1 MTDASLNPASL
12 RGAVD
17 LSSLVRQAQQPPAA
31 RPAAPAPSGASPG
44 SPAGPGAPGSAPGG
58 EGAAAPAVS
67 APIVSE
73 ADDQSFGHAVELSR
87 TVPVIVEFYGGG
99 IEPFLPAIVESY
111 GGRLALITVDG
122 NRSPQVA
129 QAFQITQVPAVV
141 ALIGGRPVPLFVGMA
156 AEDEVREVFEQVL
169 ELAAQNGVTGT
180 IGGATEHGAEGAD
193 AEPVEQP
200 LPPLH
205 QEAYDAVS
213 RGDLDAAITAFETA
227 IAQNPRD
234 DDAVAGLAQVSLLK
248 RLEGADAATIRSAAA
263 EHPDS
268 ADAQLAIADLD
279 VSGGHVEDAFA
290 RLLTVFPRLDADGKA
305 AVRTRMLDYFQ
316 LVGADDPRVV
326 TARRQLTNLLY

>member
-31 RPAAPAPSGASPG
+31 RPAAPAPGGASPG

-58 EGAAAPAVS
+58 DGEAAPAVS

-87 TVPVIVEFYGGG
+87 RVPVIVEFYGGG
-99 IEPFLPAIVESY
+99 IEPFLPAIIESY

-156 AEDEVREVFEQVL
+156 AEDEVRGVFEQVL

-180 IGGATEHGAEGAD
+180 IGGATETGAEGAD

>member
-17 LSSLVRQAQQPPAA
+17 LSSLVRQAQQPPVNRA
-31 RPAAPAPSGASPG
+31 AAPAPGAS
-44 SPAGPGAPGSAPGG
+44 SPASPGAPGDAGGAP
-58 EGAAAPAVS
+58 ATAAPV
-67 APIVSE
+67 VSE

-87 TVPVIVEFYGGG
+87 SVPVIVEFYGGG
-99 IEPFLPAIVESY
+99 IEPFLPSIVESY

-156 AEDEVREVFEQVL
+156 ADDEVRGVFEQVL

-180 IGGATEHGAEGAD
+180 VGGSADAEGGE
-193 AEPVEQP
+193 AEPVEEP

-205 QEAYDAVS
+205 QEAYDAVA

-248 RLEGADAATIRSAAA
+248 RLAGVDAATIRQNAA

-290 RLLTVFPRLDADGKA
+290 RLLTVFPRLDADSKA
-305 AVRTRMLDYFQ
+305 AVRTRLLDYFQ

-326 TARRQLTNLLY
+326 AARRELTNLLY

>member
-1 MTDASLNPASL
+1 MTDAPLNPAAL

-17 LSSLVRQAQQPPAA
+17 LSSLVRNAQQAA
-31 RPAAPAPSGASPG
+31 QPAPPPRAQAPG
-44 SPAGPGAPGSAPGG
+44 SPAGSPGS
-58 EGAAAPAVS
+58 GAEAS
-67 APIVSE
+67 APIVTE
-73 ADDQSFGHAVELSR
+73 ADDRSFGQAVELSR
-87 TVPVIVEFYGGG
+87 EVPVIVEFYGGG
-99 IEPFLPAIVESY
+99 IEPFLPSIVESY
-111 GGRLALITVDG
+111 AGRLALVTVDG

-156 AEDEVREVFEQVL
+156 AEDEVRSVFEQVL
-169 ELAAQNGVTGT
+169 ELAAQNGVTGSLSAT
-180 IGGATEHGAEGAD
+180 PGDSDADGAPAE
-193 AEPVEQP
+193 EP

-205 QEAYDAVS
+205 QEAYDALE

-248 RLEGADAATIRSAAA
+248 RLAGADAATIRQNAA
-263 EHPDS
+263 EHPDD
-268 ADAQLAIADLD
+268 AAAQLAIADLD
-279 VSGGHVEDAFA
+279 VSGGHIEDAFA

-305 AVRTRMLDYFQ
+305 AVRTRLLDYFA
-316 LVGADDPRVV
+316 LVGAEDPRVV

>member
-1 MTDASLNPASL
+1 VTDASLNPASL

-17 LSSLVRQAQQPPAA
+17 LSSLVRAAQQPKGEPA
-31 RPAAPAPSGASPG
+31 S
-44 SPAGPGAPGSAPGG
+44 
-58 EGAAAPAVS
+58 AAAAAQGGGRAAAGGDAVS
-67 APIVSE
+67 ATVVSE
-73 ADDQSFGHAVELSR
+73 ADDQSFGAAVELSR

-99 IEPFLPAIVESY
+99 IEPFLPTIVKSF
-111 GGRLALITVDG
+111 GGRLVLVTVDG

-141 ALIGGRPVPLFVGMA
+141 ALIGGRPVPLFVGLA
-156 AEDEVREVFEQVL
+156 AEDEVRQVFEQVL
-169 ELAAQNGVTGT
+169 ELASQNGVTGSANPPA
-180 IGGATEHGAEGAD
+180 GVEDD
-193 AEPVEQP
+193 AQPVEEP

-205 QEAYDAVS
+205 QEAYDAVAQ
-213 RGDLDAAITAFETA
+213 GDLDAAITAFETA

-234 DDAVAGLAQVSLLK
+234 DDAVAGLAQVALLK
-248 RLEGADAATIRSAAA
+248 RLSGTDAGEIRRRAA
-263 EHPDS
+263 EHPDD

>member
-17 LSSLVRQAQQPPAA
+17 LSSLVRQAQQPAAA
-31 RPAAPAPSGASPG
+31 RPASP
-44 SPAGPGAPGSAPGG
+44 APGSAAPGSPSSPG
-58 EGAAAPAVS
+58 SAAGDGNGGSPAVS

-73 ADDQSFGHAVELSR
+73 ADDQSFGHAVELSKA
-87 TVPVIVEFYGGG
+87 VPVIVEFYGGG
-99 IEPFLPAIVESY
+99 VEPFLPSIVESY

-122 NRSPQVA
+122 NRSPQIA

-156 AEDEVREVFEQVL
+156 AEDEVRGVFEQVL

-180 IGGATEHGAEGAD
+180 VGAAREADADTD
-193 AEPVEQP
+193 AEPAEQP

-213 RGDLDAAITAFETA
+213 RGDLDAAVTAFETA

-248 RLEGADAATIRSAAA
+248 RMAGADAATIRSAAA

-290 RLLTVFPRLDADGKA
+290 RLLSVFPRLDADGKA

-326 TARRQLTNLLY
+326 TARRELTNLLY

>member
-1 MTDASLNPASL
+1 MTDASLNPAAL

-17 LSSLVRQAQQPPAA
+17 LSSLVRNAQQA
-31 RPAAPAPSGASPG
+31 ASPG
-44 SPAGPGAPGSAPGG
+44 AAASPPVSGSGAPSA
-58 EGAAAPAVS
+58 GAP
-67 APIVSE
+67 PTGIVSE
-73 ADDQSFGHAVELSR
+73 ADDRSFGQAVELSR
-87 TVPVIVEFYGGG
+87 QVPVIVEFFGGG
-99 IEPFLPAIVESY
+99 VAPFLPAIVESY
-111 GGRLALITVDG
+111 GGRLALVTVDG

-156 AEDEVREVFEQVL
+156 ADDEVRQVLEQVL

-180 IGGATEHGAEGAD
+180 VSGVVDDDLDEAPAE
-193 AEPVEQP
+193 EP

-205 QEAYDAVS
+205 QEAYDALE

-248 RLEGADAATIRSAAA
+248 RLAGADAATIRQNAA
-263 EHPDS
+263 EHPDD
-268 ADAQLAIADLD
+268 AAAQLAIADLD
-279 VSGGHVEDAFA
+279 VSGGHIEDAFA

-305 AVRTRMLDYFQ
+305 TVRTRLLDFFA
-316 LVGADDPRVV
+316 LVGAEDPRVV
-326 TARRQLTNLLY
+326 AARRQLTNLLY

>member
-17 LSSLVRQAQQPPAA
+17 LSSLVRQAQQHPAS
-31 RPAAPAPSGASPG
+31 RPAAPAPHGAAATG
-44 SPAGPGAPGSAPGG
+44 SAGQGAPGGASVDGG
-58 EGAAAPAVS
+58 APAVS
-67 APIVSE
+67 APGGSQ

-87 TVPVIVEFYGGG
+87 SVPVIVEFYGGG
-99 IEPFLPAIVESY
+99 MEPFLPPIVESY

-156 AEDEVREVFEQVL
+156 ADDEVRGVLDQVL
-169 ELAAQNGVTGT
+169 ELAVQNGVTGT
-180 IGGATEHGAEGAD
+180 VGGAASPDAAQ
-193 AEPVEQP
+193 AEPAEQP

-227 IAQNPRD
+227 IAHNPRD

-248 RLEGADAATIRSAAA
+248 RLAGADAATIRRTAA
-263 EHPDS
+263 EHPGDV
-268 ADAQLAIADLD
+268 DAQLAIADLD

-305 AVRTRMLDYFQ
+305 AVRTRMLDFFQ

-326 TARRQLTNLLY
+326 AARRELTNLLY